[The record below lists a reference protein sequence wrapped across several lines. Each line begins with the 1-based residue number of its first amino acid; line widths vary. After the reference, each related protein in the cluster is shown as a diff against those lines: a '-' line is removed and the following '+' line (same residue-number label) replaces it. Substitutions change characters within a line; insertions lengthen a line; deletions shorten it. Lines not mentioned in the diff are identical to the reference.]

1 MSQFRESIHK
11 HLVCTSFF
19 YKPNRK
25 NFCFKYT
32 SKIKDKQTLNSAK
45 QYTIQEKI
53 ESNFNTNEN
62 RIREISFYFSHQH
75 TRPITNKQYEKKK
88 EKPTQS
94 NSSLASEQL

>member
-1 MSQFRESIHK
+1 MYSKKTIIFPFCYESIQRKSIHK

-62 RIREISFYFSHQH
+62 QSEKFLSIS
-75 TRPITNKQYEKKK
+75 RTNT
-88 EKPTQS
+88 PDR
-94 NSSLASEQL
+94 

>member
-1 MSQFRESIHK
+1 MYSKKKQLYSHFVMSQFRESIHK

-62 RIREISFYFSHQH
+62 QSEKFLSIS
-75 TRPITNKQYEKKK
+75 RTNT
-88 EKPTQS
+88 PDR
-94 NSSLASEQL
+94 